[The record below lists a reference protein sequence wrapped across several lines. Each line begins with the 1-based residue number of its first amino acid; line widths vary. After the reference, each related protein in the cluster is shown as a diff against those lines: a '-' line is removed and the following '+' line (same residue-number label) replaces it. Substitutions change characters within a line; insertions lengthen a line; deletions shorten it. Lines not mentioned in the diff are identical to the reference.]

1 MPQDAAPTY
10 GYATAADRSES
21 RPSVPDLVLRA
32 GTLIDGTGA
41 DPISPGELVISDG
54 RIVTAGALAR
64 PPAEATVVDYGDA
77 TILPGLVDAHVHL
90 QFSAGPDHETTR
102 TTHMRASDAERT
114 ATAIAN
120 AQAALATGVTSLRDT
135 GGYLTLN
142 VQVRDAINS
151 GVVVGPRLL
160 VCGAPITTTAGHLH
174 WCGLRADSASEILK
188 AVRGMAEAGADFI
201 KVMATGGMMTPGSS
215 PGTNQ
220 YSDVELHALVHDAHR
235 LHKPVAAHVLGAE
248 GCRLAIDAGVNT
260 LEHCVWLSG
269 DGLHDRRVMDE
280 DAVGRIDPATQA
292 VSVTLTVRF
301 REPVRGLRHLDELP
315 ADARDRLRAHGEVYR
330 AMRDRGVPH
339 LISSDA
345 GVIQTYFHEFPLSVI
360 AGAVVLDVTAVEA
373 VHLATLGAAGR
384 IALGD
389 TTGSLEAGKRADILV
404 VQGDLSENICR
415 LSDTVAVYLGGR
427 EVARKRRLQVA
438 PAAAS

>member
-1 MPQDAAPTY
+1 M
-10 GYATAADRSES
+10 
-21 RPSVPDLVLRA
+21 PDLVLRA
-32 GTLIDGTGA
+32 AALIDGTGA
-41 DPISPGELVISDG
+41 DPIGPGELVISDG
-54 RIVTAGALAR
+54 RIVTAGAPAR
-64 PPAEATVVDYGDA
+64 PSADATVLDYGDA
-77 TILPGLVDAHVHL
+77 TILPGLVDAHVHV
-90 QFSAGPDHETTR
+90 QFGAGPDHETTR
-102 TTHMRASDAERT
+102 TAHMRASDAERT

-142 VQVRDAINS
+142 MQIRDAIDS
-151 GVVVGPRLL
+151 GAVVGPRLL

-174 WCGLRADSASEILK
+174 WCGLRADSEPEILK
-188 AVRGMAEAGADFI
+188 AVRGMSEAGADFI

-215 PGTNQ
+215 PGTAQ
-220 YSDVELHALVHDAHR
+220 YSDAELRALVSDAHR
-235 LHKPVAAHVLGAE
+235 LHKPVAAHVLGAH
-248 GCRLAIDAGVNT
+248 GCRLAIDSGVDT
-260 LEHCVWLSG
+260 LEHCLWLSG
-269 DGLHDRRVMDE
+269 DGLDDRRVMDDE
-280 DAVGRIDPATQA
+280 AVGRIDPATQA
-292 VSVTLTVRF
+292 VNVTLSARF
-301 REPVRGLRHLDELP
+301 RELVRGLVHLDELP
-315 ADARDRLRAHGEVYR
+315 ADSRDRLRAFGELYR

-360 AGAVVLDVTAVEA
+360 AGSVALDLTAVEA
-373 VHLATLGAAGR
+373 VHLATLGAAER

-389 TTGSLEAGKRADILV
+389 ATGSLEAGKQADALV

-438 PAAAS
+438 PLAAR